1 MQNDNGNLDRI
12 LKEIKQKGSKKE
24 AEDYLMKQLSPTQ
37 SEKLQAVLQDE
48 NAMQNLLKTP
58 QAQALLN
65 KLLEDNDGQHS

>member
-65 KLLEDNDGQHS
+65 KLLEGSDGQHS

>member
-1 MQNDNGNLDRI
+1 MQHDNGNLDRI

-65 KLLEDNDGQHS
+65 KLLEGNDG

>member
-1 MQNDNGNLDRI
+1 MQNDSGNLDRI

-65 KLLEDNDGQHS
+65 KLLEGNDEQHS

>member
-12 LKEIKQKGSKKE
+12 LKEIKQKGSKK
-24 AEDYLMKQLSPTQ
+24 EDYLMKQLSPTQ

-65 KLLEDNDGQHS
+65 KLLEGNDGQHS

>member
-48 NAMQNLLKTP
+48 NAMKNLLKTP

-65 KLLEDNDGQHS
+65 KLLEGNDGQHS

>member
-1 MQNDNGNLDRI
+1 
-12 LKEIKQKGSKKE
+12 
-24 AEDYLMKQLSPTQ
+24 MKQLSPTQ

-65 KLLEDNDGQHS
+65 KLLEGNDGQHS

>member
-58 QAQALLN
+58 QAQTLLN
-65 KLLEDNDGQHS
+65 KLLEGNDGQHS

>member
-65 KLLEDNDGQHS
+65 KLLEGNDG

>member
-12 LKEIKQKGSKKE
+12 LKEIKQKGNKKE

-58 QAQALLN
+58 QAQTLLN
-65 KLLEDNDGQHS
+65 KLLEGNDGQHS

>member
-58 QAQALLN
+58 QAEALLN
-65 KLLEDNDGQHS
+65 KLLEGNDGHHS

>member
-1 MQNDNGNLDRI
+1 MQNDSGNLDRI

-48 NAMQNLLKTP
+48 TAVQNLLKTP

-65 KLLEDNDGQHS
+65 KLLEGNDGQHS

>member
-12 LKEIKQKGSKKE
+12 LKEIKQKGNKKE

-65 KLLEDNDGQHS
+65 KLLEGNDGQHS

>member
-48 NAMQNLLKTP
+48 NAMQNLLKTL

-65 KLLEDNDGQHS
+65 KLLEGNDGQHS

>member
-1 MQNDNGNLDRI
+1 MQKDNGNLDRI
-12 LKEIKQKGSKKE
+12 LNEIKQKGSKKE

-48 NAMQNLLKTP
+48 TAVQNLLKTP

-65 KLLEDNDGQHS
+65 KLLEGSDGQHS